1 MVNISIVCS
10 FFNEE
15 DVLQRFIDNIT
26 LVCSKISSNYEV
38 IFIDDCSKDNSAEI
52 IKKNIKFNNKIKY
65 LKTTR
70 NFGNASCIVAGLK
83 KSKGDCVVIID
94 CDLED
99 PPELILEMYEK
110 YKEGFEIVHTRRER
124 RDDIGIIKNYFTKKA
139 YQLINLLS
147 EIDLPNNIGIFKLI
161 SRRALNEIIKIK
173 EYDPYLR
180 GLFNWVGFKQTYINY
195 KRNKRTQ
202 GESNFK
208 IFASTNPWKEIIRG
222 ITSFSMVPLYMALLI
237 GFIFVLFAIIFVIYA
252 VIQKMILSD
261 ITSGWTAIVSLIAIL
276 GGVNIFIIG
285 VIGIYISKI
294 YENVRGRPQYI
305 IEEDQ
310 DSTSEIHDR

>member
-1 MVNISIVCS
+1 MDLQVLMMHCS

-15 DVLQRFIDNIT
+15 DFLQGFIDNIT

-110 YKEGFEIVHTRRER
+110 YKEGFEIVHTRREK
-124 RDDIGIIKNYFTKKA
+124 RDDIGVIKNYFTKKA

-147 EIDLPNNIGIFKLI
+147 EIDLPNNSGIFKLI
-161 SRRALNEIIKIK
+161 SRRALNEIIIDGINTNIELHKWILK
-173 EYDPYLR
+173 QPSFVNGEYNT
-180 GLFNWVGFKQTYINY
+180 NWLEKN
-195 KRNKRTQ
+195 
-202 GESNFK
+202 
-208 IFASTNPWKEIIRG
+208 
-222 ITSFSMVPLYMALLI
+222 
-237 GFIFVLFAIIFVIYA
+237 
-252 VIQKMILSD
+252 
-261 ITSGWTAIVSLIAIL
+261 
-276 GGVNIFIIG
+276 
-285 VIGIYISKI
+285 ISKF
-294 YENVRGRPQYI
+294 N
-305 IEEDQ
+305 
-310 DSTSEIHDR
+310 